1 MQWDAPSG
9 SSLRHIHTIEK
20 KELLGAPI
28 NSLAVHPKLA
38 RRLLVQT
45 RDHQLV
51 SLDTR
56 LGNLSVRYRGH
67 QVGLAAAAR
76 RHLEHIAAAP
86 ILLLPLLTTRSSRV
100 HHQVGEYNVRA
111 AYSPDGRMVVCG
123 SEDGSLFV
131 WEEES
136 GAVLLDSWA
145 VGLNGP
151 LLQVAWCPHD
161 HVLACCS
168 YGPHNP
174 VLIYFHDPEVAIK
187 QSKEAASRTAPPAAT
202 AREAKA
208 AATASAT
215 ATAAARAAARGGAAS
230 AGPTPAATPAGA
242 VPPTRVRGLT
252 VGHSR
257 RRLAARRR
265 RRHRRAVARAQQD
278 RAAGGGGA
286 AGRGAAGRRRRGRR
300 ARPRPPPR
308 RCEQREHGVGERAAG
323 GAGGGGRRRPVGRA
337 QGALAPAAR
346 AGGVMGVRGKREGG
360 ESEGTLSHVKRFVQ
374 SLLHASTLTP
384 YPMAPQSAPHT
395 PPSRP
400 LPRAPSSGAVAAA

>member
-1 MQWDAPSG
+1 M
-9 SSLRHIHTIEK
+9 
-20 KELLGAPI
+20 
-28 NSLAVHPKLA
+28 
-38 RRLLVQT
+38 
-45 RDHQLV
+45 
-51 SLDTR
+51 
-56 LGNLSVRYRGH
+56 
-67 QVGLAAAAR
+67 
-76 RHLEHIAAAP
+76 
-86 ILLLPLLTTRSSRV
+86 
-100 HHQVGEYNVRA
+100 HQVGEYNVRA

-252 VGHSR
+252 SGIRDDDSQRAAAAAAAALSPARSKIERPAASVPAAEAPPADAAEAAARVRARRLGGASSENMASANAPPAAPVAAGDDDLSAERKARSR
-257 RRLAARRR
+257 RR
-265 RRHRRAVARAQQD
+265 
-278 RAAGGGGA
+278 
-286 AGRGAAGRRRRGRR
+286 
-300 ARPRPPPR
+300 
-308 RCEQREHGVGERAAG
+308 RE
-323 GAGGGGRRRPVGRA
+323 
-337 QGALAPAAR
+337 PAA
-346 AGGVMGVRGKREGG
+346 
-360 ESEGTLSHVKRFVQ
+360 
-374 SLLHASTLTP
+374 
-384 YPMAPQSAPHT
+384 
-395 PPSRP
+395 
-400 LPRAPSSGAVAAA
+400 